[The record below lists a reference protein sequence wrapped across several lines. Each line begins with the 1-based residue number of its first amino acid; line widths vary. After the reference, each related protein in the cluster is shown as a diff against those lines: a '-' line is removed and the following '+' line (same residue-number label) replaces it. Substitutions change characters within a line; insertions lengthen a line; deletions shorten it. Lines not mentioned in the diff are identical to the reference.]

1 MLQRAFADDWVLH
14 LAEGGPRGPVLKQAM
29 SYGGSRALHHCM
41 PLTQSAPVSH
51 GSFLDNILKVDV
63 CVDEHWVAVL
73 RRLVQ
78 DGKAYPCFCTD
89 EELTQMK
96 AQAEAESR
104 PPIYTGRWA
113 HASSE
118 EVEQEKAKVCKRMLH
133 VIESLA
139 S

>member
-1 MLQRAFADDWVLH
+1 M
-14 LAEGGPRGPVLKQAM
+14 K
-29 SYGGSRALHHCM
+29 GS
-41 PLTQSAPVSH
+41 LTIYSRSASV
-51 GSFLDNILKVDV
+51 
-63 CVDEHWVAVL
+63 EHWSAVL

-118 EVEQEKAKVCKRMLH
+118 EVEQEKVLGVIGVQSADIDELPLRLNHEHRTQMLRQACPH
-133 VIESLA
+133 RTRPAGRDREVS
-139 S
+139 